1 MAARI
6 EALSDSD
13 NQPAPREAPGAQGSE
28 QPKQQYQSAAALA
41 AKYPDEIELV
51 KVV

>member
-6 EALSDSD
+6 EEAQHDP
-13 NQPAPREAPGAQGSE
+13 PAPPKQEAPDPRSE
-28 QPKQQYQSAAALA
+28 QPKRQYQSAAALA

-51 KVV
+51 KAV

>member
-6 EALSDSD
+6 DALADEPD
-13 NQPAPREAPGAQGSE
+13 PPARREPPAQSSE
-28 QPKQQYQSAAALA
+28 QPRPQYQSAAALA

-51 KVV
+51 KAV

>member
-6 EALSDSD
+6 EEAQQD
-13 NQPAPREAPGAQGSE
+13 QPAQPRQETSAPRSE
-28 QPKQQYQSAAALA
+28 QPRQQYQSATALA